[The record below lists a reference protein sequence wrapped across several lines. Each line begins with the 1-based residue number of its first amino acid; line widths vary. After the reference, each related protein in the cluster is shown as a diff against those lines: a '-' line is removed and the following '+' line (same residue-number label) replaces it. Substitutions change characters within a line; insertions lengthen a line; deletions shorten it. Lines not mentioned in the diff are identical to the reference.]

1 MDKTFDA
8 DMNCILTLWTQ
19 DPAPYVNFSVN
30 DSHIFANTTVK
41 IQCQKTPDDPV
52 YYQVT
57 DLILGIDIKFVLNIT
72 NDMTLYVHIDKLSIS
87 VVGYTDNTV
96 KVSLIKTK
104 AALSAATIIITGLVN
119 SWFDTPISIANFLIL
134 HHLSFLDLT
143 EITVLDGDGYLYIGV
158 TPEYRRNQSN

>member
-1 MDKTFDA
+1 
-8 DMNCILTLWTQ
+8 
-19 DPAPYVNFSVN
+19 
-30 DSHIFANTTVK
+30 
-41 IQCQKTPDDPV
+41 
-52 YYQVT
+52 
-57 DLILGIDIKFVLNIT
+57 
-72 NDMTLYVHIDKLSIS
+72 